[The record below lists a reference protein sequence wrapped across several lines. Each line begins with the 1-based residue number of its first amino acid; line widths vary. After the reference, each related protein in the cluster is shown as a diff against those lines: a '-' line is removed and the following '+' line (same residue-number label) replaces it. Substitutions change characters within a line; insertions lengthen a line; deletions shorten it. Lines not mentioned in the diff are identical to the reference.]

1 MKAQYNCIVQ
11 ERHLPEKM
19 RPDLAAGLKQVTS
32 DVLGIPAGEVEVVFR
47 DIPHGD
53 GWRGGELSTTS
64 LVRGTIPP
72 GCEQPVRE
80 QLLRTI
86 CDMWSRITGC
96 DEDEVV
102 VSAVDSDYISKSY

>member
-86 CDMWSRITGC
+86 CDMWSRITDC
-96 DEDEVV
+96 DEAEVV
-102 VSAVDSDYISKSY
+102 VSAVDSDYVSKIY

>member
-32 DVLGIPAGEVEVVFR
+32 
-47 DIPHGD
+47 D

-86 CDMWSRITGC
+86 CDMWSRITDC
-96 DEDEVV
+96 DEEEVV
-102 VSAVDSDYISKSY
+102 VSAVDSDYVSKIY

>member
-102 VSAVDSDYISKSY
+102 VSAVDSDYVSKIY